1 MAFNDKT
8 QLILFRLDST
18 AFDFIIT
25 CELGILMIVFHKIPI
40 LLLFNYHLHI
50 HDSLLQLSQALE

>member
-8 QLILFRLDST
+8 QLILFTLDST

-25 CELGILMIVFHKIPI
+25 CELGLLMIVFHKIPI
-40 LLLFNYHLHI
+40 LLLFN
-50 HDSLLQLSQALE
+50 